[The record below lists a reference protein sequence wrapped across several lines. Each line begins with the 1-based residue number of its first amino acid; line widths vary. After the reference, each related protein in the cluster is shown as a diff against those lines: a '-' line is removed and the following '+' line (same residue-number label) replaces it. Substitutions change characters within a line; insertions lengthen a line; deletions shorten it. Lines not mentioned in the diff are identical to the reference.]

1 MCAIALRSEVFG
13 RSTSASPCPVPRR
26 LRPPWSS
33 APPVPGRF
41 SPRPLWHSLPLWR
54 SHRASSCTRPPWSSA
69 TSVLD
74 RSALSFLRLVVL
86 APGRVCAL
94 ALSLPSARPSPAIS
108 RAAVQSPL
116 PWRLHPC
123 NKFIHACI
131 DSLILSL
138 IHSSTQLFTHSITR
152 SSIYVPFTSADD

>member
-1 MCAIALRSEVFG
+1 MCSFVYLFARLLTGSTLGPSRSGSTLRSAALALFG
-13 RSTSASPCPVPRR
+13 GYA
-26 LRPPWSS
+26 
-33 APPVPGRF
+33 G
-41 SPRPLWHSLPLWR
+41 
-54 SHRASSCTRPPWSSA
+54 SHRARSCARPPWSSA

-74 RSALSFLRLVVL
+74 RSAWSFLRLVVL
-86 APGRVCAL
+86 APGRFCAL

-116 PWRLHPC
+116 PCRLHPC

>member
-1 MCAIALRSEVFG
+1 MCSFVYLFARLLTGSTLGPSRSGSTLRSAALALFG
-13 RSTSASPCPVPRR
+13 GYA
-26 LRPPWSS
+26 
-33 APPVPGRF
+33 G
-41 SPRPLWHSLPLWR
+41 
-54 SHRASSCTRPPWSSA
+54 SHRTRSCARPPWSSA

-74 RSALSFLRLVVL
+74 RSAWSFLRLVVL
-86 APGRVCAL
+86 APGRFCAL

-138 IHSSTQLFTHSITR
+138 IHSFIHSLAH
-152 SSIYVPFTSADD
+152 SFNHSFLHLCPFHIS